1 MDQGIVNYLVYKNK
15 FECEILFHKNN
26 IMTNIGCDAIQFN
39 VNNEKIKIKNT
50 NIAPAIVHHYD
61 RLPKIELD
69 NLKKLT

>member
-1 MDQGIVNYLVYKNK
+1 
-15 FECEILFHKNN
+15 
-26 IMTNIGCDAIQFN
+26 MTNIGCDAIQFN